1 MCIWLNDC
9 QNLHNKTAENI
20 QFCKDEKLYSN
31 IVVKIDVRH
40 ILASNRFE
48 LTLIVENSDVILY
61 RCRVVKSA
69 FPHWWSAKKKKK
81 ERFRIKC

>member
-1 MCIWLNDC
+1 MCIWLDDC

-20 QFCKDEKLYSN
+20 QLYSN

-48 LTLIVENSDVILY
+48 LTLIVENSDVTLY
-61 RCRVVKSA
+61 RCRVVESA
-69 FPHWWSAKKKKK
+69 FPHWWSAKKKKGT
-81 ERFRIKC
+81 FPL

>member
-1 MCIWLNDC
+1 MCIWLDDC

-20 QFCKDEKLYSN
+20 QLYSN

-61 RCRVVKSA
+61 RCRVVENA
-69 FPHWWSAKKKKK
+69 FPHWWSAKKKKGT
-81 ERFRIKC
+81 FPH